1 MKAMNFFFV
10 CVVVLT
16 FAACSNAEDDRIEGN
31 SSTFEFIKSLYGI
44 ESVTNV
50 TDTGNVPAVTA
61 EEMEGVLEALRQN
74 GNITHECKSEN
85 VEGYFGDGGDRQSV
99 KMTAEYQARTRAGA
113 YLEEF
118 ALCFSLNFN
127 LD

>member
-44 ESVTNV
+44 
-50 TDTGNVPAVTA
+50 
-61 EEMEGVLEALRQN
+61 
-74 GNITHECKSEN
+74 
-85 VEGYFGDGGDRQSV
+85 
-99 KMTAEYQARTRAGA
+99 
-113 YLEEF
+113 
-118 ALCFSLNFN
+118 
-127 LD
+127 